1 MTTLARPDSL
11 RSDALR
17 NRSALL
23 DVAREHLGRGE
34 PAQLN
39 AVAREAGV
47 GVGTAYRHFPTQQ
60 HLLEALA
67 IDAFEVLLDR
77 VHRAVALPD
86 PDAALRGVVTEA
98 FRGVVGDPALGDL
111 LTGGGFS
118 CADTMELAGGLVTA
132 VGALLDRAADAGVV
146 RRDVTP
152 DDLRRLV
159 CGMRAAATAGGVP
172 VTGPDRYVEI
182 LITGLRPLRG

>member
-1 MTTLARPDSL
+1 MTDLARPDSL

-17 NRSALL
+17 NRTALL
-23 DVAREHLGRGE
+23 DVARTHLDRGE
-34 PAQLN
+34 PLQLN
-39 AVAREAGV
+39 AVAREVGV

-67 IDAFEVLLDR
+67 IDAFESMLDR
-77 VHRAVALPD
+77 VRVAVELPD
-86 PDAALRGVVTEA
+86 PDDA
-98 FRGVVGDPALGDL
+98 FRGVVSEAFRGLLDDTALGDL

-118 CADTMELAGGLVTA
+118 CSDTMELSGDLVVAVGGL
-132 VGALLDRAADAGVV
+132 LERAADAGVV
-146 RRDVTP
+146 RSDITP

-172 VTGPDRYVEI
+172 VTEPDRYVEI

>member
-1 MTTLARPDSL
+1 MTDLARPESL

-23 DVAREHLGRGE
+23 GVAREHLDRGE

-39 AVAREAGV
+39 TVAREAGV

-67 IDAFEVLLDR
+67 FDAFEAMLDR
-77 VHRAVALPD
+77 VRFAVALPD
-86 PDAALRGVVTEA
+86 PAAAFRGVVTEA
-98 FRGVVGDPALGDL
+98 FRGLVDDPALGDL

-118 CADTMELAGGLVTA
+118 CSDTMELAGDLVDT
-132 VGALLDRAADAGVV
+132 VGALLERAADAGVV
-146 RRDVTP
+146 RADVTP

-159 CGMRAAATAGGVP
+159 CGMRSAATAGGVA
-172 VTGPDRYVEI
+172 VTDPERYVEI
-182 LITGLRPLRG
+182 LLGGLRPLRG

>member
-1 MTTLARPDSL
+1 MTDLARPESL
-11 RSDALR
+11 RSDAVR

-23 DVAREHLGRGE
+23 TVAREHLDRGE

-67 IDAFEVLLDR
+67 IDAFEAMLDR
-77 VHRAVALPD
+77 VRDAVALPD
-86 PDAALRGVVTEA
+86 PEAAFRGVVTEA
-98 FRGVVGDPALGDL
+98 FRGLVDDPALGDL

-118 CADTMELAGGLVTA
+118 CSDTMELAGDLVDT
-132 VGALLDRAADAGVV
+132 VGTLLGRAAAAGVV
-146 RRDVTP
+146 RPDVTP

-159 CGMRAAATAGGVP
+159 CGMRSAATAGGVAVADP
-172 VTGPDRYVEI
+172 ERYVEI
-182 LITGLRPLRG
+182 LLVGLRPLRG